1 MLIPRSHLPLAL
13 AAGLVALA
21 LLAASSLAVGSFPV
35 DPRDVAAALWSV
47 FAGGDGGVSDRARA
61 IVLEIRVPRVAAAL
75 GVGAALGAAGAA
87 YQNVFRNPLVSP
99 HILGVSSGCA
109 LGAVAGILAGLP
121 IAPGQGPGFAGR
133 GCPGGSGV
141 PLGS

>member
-61 IVLEIRVPRVAAAL
+61 IVLEIRAPRVAAAL
-75 GVGAALGAAGAA
+75 GVGAALGAAGGAFHELFPKPPLLPGNLRAVGGRAA
-87 YQNVFRNPLVSP
+87 
-99 HILGVSSGCA
+99 
-109 LGAVAGILAGLP
+109 GAGGRRLRRLAGG
-121 IAPGQGPGFAGR
+121 AAARPG
-133 GCPGGSGV
+133 
-141 PLGS
+141 